1 MDRAYIRIL
10 LALAVAGCLVGAS
23 AAKTPVARNAAVS
36 DALQAFLARP
46 AVPHEYR
53 ASRRPRPP
61 ESASAAG

>member
-23 AAKTPVARNAAVS
+23 AAKTSVARNAAVS

-46 AVPHEYR
+46 AIPHE
-53 ASRRPRPP
+53 
-61 ESASAAG
+61 